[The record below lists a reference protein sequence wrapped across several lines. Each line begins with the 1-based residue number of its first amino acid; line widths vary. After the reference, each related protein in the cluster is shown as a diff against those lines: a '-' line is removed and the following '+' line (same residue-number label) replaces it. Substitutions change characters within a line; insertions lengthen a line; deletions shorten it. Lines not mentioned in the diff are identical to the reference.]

1 MSNGIV
7 TSHIINLID
16 KDSRLDGRKLDQ
28 FRDIKIEYGVSAK
41 SAEGSALVKIGKT
54 EVVAGIKMEVGEP
67 YPDRLDEGTIIANV
81 ELLPLSSGEFE
92 SGPPTIK
99 SIELARSV
107 VDRGLR
113 ESKAI
118 DFKKLTIK
126 KGEKVWTILIDA
138 YSIND
143 DGNLADA
150 IGLATLAAIKD
161 AKFPKYDEKEE
172 KIDYKEKTKK
182 GIELKELPIPVTVLK
197 IKNKF
202 ILDPTLDEE
211 NAMGARL
218 TVTTVE
224 DGRICAL
231 QKGGISPLTPEDT
244 EKIIELATKK
254 GKELRKLFK

>member
-1 MSNGIV
+1 MSNDIV
-7 TSHIINLID
+7 TNHVINLID
-16 KDSRLDGRKLDQ
+16 KDIRLDGRKLDQ

-41 SAEGSALVKIGKT
+41 SAEGSALVRIGKT

-67 YPDRLDEGTIIANV
+67 YPDRPDEGTIIANV

-99 SIELARSV
+99 SIEMARSV

-126 KGEKVWTILIDA
+126 KGEKIWIILIDA

-172 KIDYKEKTKK
+172 KIDYKERTKK
-182 GIELKELPIPVTVLK
+182 GIELKELPVPVTVLK

-202 ILDPTLDEE
+202 VVDPLLDEE

-231 QKGGISPLTPEDT
+231 QKGGILPLTPEDI

-254 GKELRKLFK
+254 GKELRKLLK

>member
-1 MSNGIV
+1 M
-7 TSHIINLID
+7 T
-16 KDSRLDGRKLDQ
+16 RK
-28 FRDIKIEYGVSAK
+28 K
-41 SAEGSALVKIGKT
+41 
-54 EVVAGIKMEVGEP
+54 
-67 YPDRLDEGTIIANV
+67 
-81 ELLPLSSGEFE
+81 
-92 SGPPTIK
+92 
-99 SIELARSV
+99 
-107 VDRGLR
+107 
-113 ESKAI
+113 
-118 DFKKLTIK
+118 KKLITK
-126 KGEKVWTILIDA
+126 KKQ
-138 YSIND
+138 
-143 DGNLADA
+143 
-150 IGLATLAAIKD
+150 
-161 AKFPKYDEKEE
+161 
-172 KIDYKEKTKK
+172 KK